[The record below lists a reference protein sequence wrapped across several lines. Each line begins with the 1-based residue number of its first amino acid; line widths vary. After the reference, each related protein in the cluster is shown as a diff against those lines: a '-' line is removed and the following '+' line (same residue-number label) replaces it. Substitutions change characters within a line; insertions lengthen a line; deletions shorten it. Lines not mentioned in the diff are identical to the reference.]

1 MFTLG
6 YLGFSFLF
14 CFCLFLFV
22 CLFFSV
28 GGSCDEPLGMKDGSI
43 TNAQIT
49 ASSHSVDGEPFEAR
63 LDGDNAWIPW
73 MMLS

>member
-1 MFTLG
+1 MFTLS

-14 CFCLFLFV
+14 CFCFCLFV
-22 CLFFSV
+22 FSV
-28 GGSCDEPLGMKDGSI
+28 EGSCDEPLGMTDGSI

-49 ASSHSVDGEPFEAR
+49 ASSHSTDGEPFEAR

>member
-1 MFTLG
+1 MFTLS

-14 CFCLFLFV
+14 CFCFCLFV
-22 CLFFSV
+22 FSV
-28 GGSCDEPLGMKDGSI
+28 EGSCDERLGMTDGSI

-49 ASSHSVDGEPFEAR
+49 ASSHSTDGEPFEAR